1 MSQVTPFPESFPI
14 RGRSG
19 RAVLLAG
26 LLALAVAA
34 VLVLILALDNGSTS
48 SQENAGAPPQPS
60 LRSDGGPEES
70 GVAAAVGTLP
80 STGPNESA
88 IASSIAGGST
98 QPSSI
103 PDESTISASVAGR

>member
-1 MSQVTPFPESFPI
+1 MSQITPFPESFPI

-19 RAVLLAG
+19 RAVL
-26 LLALAVAA
+26 LAVAA

-48 SQENAGAPPQPS
+48 SQENAGVPPQPC
-60 LRSDGGPEES
+60 LRSDGGPEET

-88 IASSIAGGST
+88 IASSITGGST